1 MSKLK
6 TVNLTPGTV
15 HCVKTGTPLASIVG
29 DGSEAVIRIN
39 GLLANGTIQAGNHS
53 GHVRL
58 TSLSI
63 TTINEK
69 QGSKLPMYRW
79 LTKPDGVWTQHEGWH
94 IGEHNIAVLR
104 AAGINPDPTT
114 LTKGQVSR
122 RTYGHQFSERIP
134 KVAKPVAVI
143 AAPMGLDELLNAA
156 PIVPTPAV
164 PVLAAVPTAPIA
176 YTGPSNTLDLA
187 PSHAELT
194 YDGRGGYAKY
204 KSRAVRGGWTPIQAT
219 QAWNEGRTAIKG
231 IKVQATPIVAPPV
244 PTPIYDDRSARH
256 MDRVSQASEE
266 IARRAPV
273 VAPKVPT
280 VGSTIQV
287 TLEALHATLLGI
299 EGATVTA
306 SNGTTFTVVL
316 PPTPVA

>member
-6 TVNLTPGTV
+6 TVDLTPCTV
-15 HCVKTGTPLASIVG
+15 HCVKTGIPLASIVG

-58 TSLSI
+58 TAPSI

-69 QGSKLPMYRW
+69 RFVCYGKGSKLPMYLW
-79 LTKPDGVWTQHEGWH
+79 LTKPNGVWTQHEGWH

-114 LTKGQVSR
+114 LTKGQVNR
-122 RTYGHQFSERIP
+122 RTYGHQFEERVP
-134 KVAKPVAVI
+134 KAPKPVAAP
-143 AAPMGLDELLNAA
+143 AAPMGLDALLSAA
-156 PIVPTPAV
+156 PIVAAPAV

-176 YTGPSNTLDLA
+176 YTGPSNALDLA

-204 KSRAVRGGWTPIQAT
+204 KSRAVRGGWTALQAT
-219 QAWNEGRTAIKG
+219 QAWNHGRASIKG
-231 IKVQATPIVAPPV
+231 VKVQAPPIAAPIAAPIAVLPIAVPVA
-244 PTPIYDDRSARH
+244 
-256 MDRVSQASEE
+256 
-266 IARRAPV
+266 
-273 VAPKVPT
+273 APKVST
-280 VGSTIQV
+280 VGGTIQV
-287 TLEALHATLLGI
+287 SPQALKATLAAL
-299 EGATVTA
+299 EGATIGHFDGV
-306 SNGTTFTVVL
+306 NFTVSM
-316 PPTPVA
+316 PA

>member
-6 TVNLTPGTV
+6 AVTLTPGTV
-15 HCVKTGTPLASIVG
+15 HCVKTGTALASIVG
-29 DGSEAVIRIN
+29 DGSDAVIRIN
-39 GLLANGTIQAGNHS
+39 GLLANGTIVAGNHP
-53 GHVRL
+53 GHVKM
-58 TSLSI
+58 SL
-63 TTINEK
+63 TTIEAVRCSDN
-69 QGSKLPMYRW
+69 GVKLASYRW
-79 LTKPDGVWTQHEGWH
+79 ITQRGGVWIRHEGWH

-114 LTKGQVSR
+114 LTKGQVKR

-143 AAPMGLDELLNAA
+143 AAPVGLDELLNAA

-176 YTGPSNTLDLA
+176 YTGPSNALELA

-204 KSRAVRGGWTPIQAT
+204 KSRAVRGGWTAMQAT

-231 IKVQATPIVAPPV
+231 IKVQATPIVAVPV
-244 PTPIYDDRSARH
+244 PLPIVA
-256 MDRVSQASEE
+256 V
-266 IARRAPV
+266 PV
-273 VAPKVPT
+273 AVPVAAPKVST
-280 VGSTIQV
+280 VGNTIQV
-287 TLEALHATLLGI
+287 TLEALHATMLAI

-306 SNGTTFTVVL
+306 SNGSTFTVVL
-316 PPTPVA
+316 PPGPVA